1 MEPGLAERVG
11 ATPNAVRGTPHAATG
26 IALIALSSLFFGSS
40 GIIGKPAMQ
49 AGLTPPQVASARIVI
64 AAVVLLAGVALLRPS
79 VLRVRRGQWPV
90 LVAYGLIG
98 VATVQLLFFI
108 AASRVPVGV
117 AILLEFTAPVLI
129 AFWVRFVRGIRL
141 PRPMWAGIALAM
153 VGLALVSQVWDGL
166 RLDSWGLLA
175 GMGAAVCA
183 AAYFLLGEH
192 SVATMRPLTVVT
204 WGMVF
209 GALAMIVVAPPWTL
223 PVDLLTATAELGP
236 WRPPVW
242 VLLVAVA
249 LVSTVAAYLLGIMA
263 LQHLPAAVASVLAL
277 AEPVV
282 ATALAWAVLGELLSL
297 AQLVGA
303 VILLTGAAVVQ
314 RFGQRAVTVSA

>member
-1 MEPGLAERVG
+1 MDLGLSEQAR
-11 ATPNAVRGTPHAATG
+11 ATPSATRG
-26 IALIALSSLFFGSS
+26 IVLIALSSLFFGSS
-40 GIIGKPAMQ
+40 GVLGKPAMQ

-64 AAVVLLAGVALLRPS
+64 AALVLLAGVVLLRPS
-79 VLRVRRGQWPV
+79 MLRVRREQWPV

-98 VATVQLLFFI
+98 VATVQLLFFV

-117 AILLEFTAPVLI
+117 AILLEFTAPVLV
-129 AFWVRFVRGIRL
+129 AFWVRFVRGIQL
-141 PRPMWAGIALAM
+141 PRPMWAGIGLAM
-153 VGLALVSQVWDGL
+153 VGLVLVSQVWDGL

-192 SVATMRPLTVVT
+192 SVATMQPLTVVT

-209 GALAMIVVAPPWTL
+209 GAIVMIVVAPPWTL
-223 PVDLLTATAELGP
+223 PPELLTGTAELGL

-242 VLLVAVA
+242 ALLVAVA
-249 LVSTVAAYLLGIMA
+249 LLSTVAAYLLGIMA
-263 LQHLPAAVASVLAL
+263 LQHLPASVASVLAL

-282 ATALAWAVLGELLSL
+282 ATALAWAVLGEVLSF

-303 VILLTGAAVVQ
+303 VVLLTGAAVVQ
-314 RFGQRAVTVSA
+314 RFGQRVAPVSA